1 MTELLVYLL
10 IGKLIIFSLQKFPF
24 SKIFPG
30 LFREGRFLEQ
40 LFSCDFCLG
49 FWVYTGLAFLFEM
62 NFLYEYF
69 DTVFIREVLTGVTA
83 SFVMHL
89 LSIGWN
95 DKFGTILVE

>member
-1 MTELLVYLL
+1 MTKLLVYLL
-10 IGKLIIFSLQKFPF
+10 VGKLVIYAAQKFPF
-24 SKIFPG
+24 PKLFPK
-30 LFREGRFLEQ
+30 LFLEGKFLER

-49 FWVYTGLAFLFEM
+49 FWVYFGLAFVFEM
-62 NFLYEYF
+62 NLFAEYF
-69 DTVFIREVLTGVTA
+69 YVLVICEALTGLVI